1 MNDNKHQA
9 VIDFLC
15 NCPQI
20 RDNPLYFNFINAKDE
35 NKQIITQANDI
46 ATHRPYIDGSVKKR
60 YTFTLIDFKSLSYNP
75 IVKNIQVNSSSGS
88 SEPEPAFINENVE
101 EILDTQAIID
111 WIREQADINNYPNF
125 GEDCYIDDM
134 RVTSDIPN
142 LNGIDTRTNPVLA
155 QYSFT
160 IQIDYID
167 SSKKLWRNS

>member
-46 ATHRPYIDGSVKKR
+46 ATQRPYIDGSVKKR

-75 IVKNIQVNSSSGS
+75 IIKSLD
-88 SEPEPAFINENVE
+88 PAYTNENVE
-101 EILDTQAIID
+101 EILDTQAIMD
-111 WIREQADINNYPNF
+111 WIREQADIDNYPNF

>member
-75 IVKNIQVNSSSGS
+75 IIKSLD
-88 SEPEPAFINENVE
+88 PAYTNENVE
-101 EILDTQAIID
+101 EILDTQAIMD
-111 WIREQADINNYPNF
+111 WIREQADIDNYPNF